1 MNLPSFWSI
10 FVALI
15 NPENVRFPNMKIIIF
30 GPPGAGKGTQAKQI
44 SKEYGIPHLSTGE
57 IFRNAIK
64 NGTSLGK
71 KVKQILDEGELV
83 PDETVVKLVKEEL
96 EKDKYD
102 AGYILDGFPRTV
114 PQARAFDQYLDKK
127 NEELDAFLFLVVPEE
142 ELIDRIMNRKDGR
155 ADDTEEAIKNRLAIY
170 REETAPVVQFYKD
183 KSVVIEIYGVG
194 SIEDIFNRIKKSLE
208 HT

>member
-1 MNLPSFWSI
+1 M
-10 FVALI
+10 
-15 NPENVRFPNMKIIIF
+15 RIIIF

-64 NGTSLGK
+64 NGTSLGE
-71 KVKQILDEGELV
+71 KVKKILDEGELV
-83 PDETVVKLVKEEL
+83 PDETVVKLVEEEL
-96 EKDKYD
+96 ENDKYG

-142 ELIDRIMNRKDGR
+142 ELINRIMNRKDGR

-208 HT
+208 YT